1 MMILMESSVMAVT
14 MASISPSG
22 REFLRQI
29 SVYRRAFLSLVFS
42 ASQRRRNS
50 SLRISSILVFQGDD
64 IRERASS
71 EVGQGGQTGPRRG
84 QLGAR
89 AWALSGPMVAH
100 PSLSFWLRPSSG
112 KIGTSG
118 IFVDFIDLP
127 HNGVLIATFPAEFQ
141 LRQQTPSKSSNM
153 QKQVK

>member
-1 MMILMESSVMAVT
+1 MCLLLALGS
-14 MASISPSG
+14 
-22 REFLRQI
+22 
-29 SVYRRAFLSLVFS
+29 RR
-42 ASQRRRNS
+42 
-50 SLRISSILVFQGDD
+50 DD
-64 IRERASS
+64 IRERSPS
-71 EVGQGGQTGPRRG
+71 EVGQGGQTHPRRG